1 MNKSLRARLRAGPCC
16 RCVKL
21 QYNVSGRKTSMENVA
36 NKGRGSLF
44 SPFDMHGLQLKNR
57 VVMSPLT
64 RSRAGVERMPNRLMA
79 EYYAQRASAGM
90 IVTEATV
97 VSKQAIGWLN
107 S

>member
-1 MNKSLRARLRAGPCC
+1 MDEKIKRSLL
-16 RCVKL
+16 
-21 QYNVSGRKTSMENVA
+21 
-36 NKGRGSLF
+36 
-44 SPFDMHGLQLKNR
+44 SPFDMSGLQLKNR

-107 S
+107 SPGIYTDGQGEAWRLITDAVHAKGGVIFL